1 MWDQFGD
8 GWSGAAL
15 LIQTPSSTSSPQ
27 RYAPSCDQNP
37 LDISFCADPSDPSLW
52 GVFNFSLYAPAN
64 TPDPWEIAWR
74 VTVTNLGDTTILG
87 EELRARER
95 QSGGIQRCLG
105 SLVYLLNVGQQVFNI
120 SAMHLRLSV

>member
-37 LDISFCADPSDPSLW
+37 LDISLCANPSDPSLW
-52 GVFNFSLYAPAN
+52 GVFNMSVYAPAN

-74 VTVTNLGDTTILG
+74 VTVTNPGGSEGDYLGKNYCPIRFRG
-87 EELRARER
+87 VRNAAH
-95 QSGGIQRCLG
+95 SG
-105 SLVYLLNVGQQVFNI
+105 
-120 SAMHLRLSV
+120 